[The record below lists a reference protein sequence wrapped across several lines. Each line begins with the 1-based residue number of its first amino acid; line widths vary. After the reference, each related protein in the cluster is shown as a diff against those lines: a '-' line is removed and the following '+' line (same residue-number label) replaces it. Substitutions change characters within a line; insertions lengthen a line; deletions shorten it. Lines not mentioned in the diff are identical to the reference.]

1 MNDRTRRTD
10 LVIRFVLSALSKP
23 FCITMVSIKNSFGR
37 MPVLFKK
44 ADMLREYQ

>member
-1 MNDRTRRTD
+1 
-10 LVIRFVLSALSKP
+10 
-23 FCITMVSIKNSFGR
+23 MVSIKNSFGR